1 MHRAIALFSGGLDSQ
16 LAVKLMVDQ
25 GVEVECLTAVSVF
38 HQGGPDVDENHP
50 TAQAARRLGA
60 SITFINTSAD
70 LFDMVKN
77 PRHGLGSRMN
87 PCLDCRIFLLRKARD
102 RMAEAGAE
110 FVVTGEVLGQRP
122 MSQRRH
128 TMKQVVREAGLGGL
142 VLRPL
147 CAKRLSPTAP
157 EERGWVDRDRLLGLT
172 GRSRKPQMRLAEE
185 LGIAD
190 YPSPAGGCLLTDPGF
205 AFRLRELL
213 DHRDADVDDVAL
225 LRVGRHFRL
234 DDRTKAIVARDE
246 AECHELESLARDGDT
261 LLQATEFTG
270 PTTLLRGET
279 SEDNLRTAARLT
291 AAYGKGKAEPVVTV
305 AVRRVG
311 EDEAE
316 QVAAPAADDDE
327 VRDRMITRNKPAHS
341 HEARSVMK

>member
-1 MHRAIALFSGGLDSQ
+1 MPRAIALFSGGLDSQ
-16 LAVKLMVDQ
+16 LAVKLLIDQ

-38 HQGGPDVDENHP
+38 HQAGPKADERHP
-50 TAQAARRLGA
+50 AAKAARRLGA
-60 SITFINTSAD
+60 PIRFVNASAEM
-70 LFDMVKN
+70 LAMVKS
-77 PRHGLGSRMN
+77 PAHGLGSRMN
-87 PCLDCRIFLLRKARD
+87 PCLDCRIFLLRTARD
-102 RMAEAGAE
+102 RMGETRAE

-128 TMKQVVREAGLGGL
+128 PMKQAVREAGLERL

-147 CAKRLSPTAP
+147 CAKRLSPTVP

-205 AFRLRELL
+205 ACRLRELL
-213 DHRDADVDDVAL
+213 DHRDADVDDVAP

-261 LLQATEFTG
+261 LLEAAEFTG

-279 SEDNLRTAARLT
+279 SDDNLRAAARLT
-291 AAYGKGKAEPVVTV
+291 AAYGKGKAEPLVTV
-305 AVRRVG
+305 AVRPAG
-311 EDEAE
+311 EDRSED
-316 QVAAPAADDDE
+316 VTVPPAGDDE
-327 VRDRMITRNKPAHS
+327 LRARMITRN
-341 HEARSVMK
+341 RSAQRHKAQ